1 MFDSLA
7 ILQTEVDQR
16 LGHLD
21 RKFLDSEDT
30 TAAAIETLAFY
41 GLQSQQSQY
50 GRVSRVVEFNPTSRN
65 APVSKASEMAVPSYL
80 ERRVTTG
87 EFERW
92 ERIHTTHPSLLGENA
107 SRRCAW
113 DRDGDGL
120 RLLFNY
126 DPTGT
131 GPYRLHFYSDA
142 EIAQALT
149 DPLGLPTRYGYLFT
163 HATILNVIT
172 TVMNRAAQLPE
183 DEQLNSGQLNAISA
197 QISHS
202 QTQVEKWEALRK
214 TELNAER
221 APKGRNRKPV
231 LGWMGRG

>member
-7 ILQTEVDQR
+7 VLQTEVDQR

-21 RKFLDSEDT
+21 RKYCDPEDV
-30 TAAAIETLAFY
+30 TAAAIETLAYY
-41 GLQSQQSQY
+41 GLQAQQSQY
-50 GRVSRVVEFNPTSRN
+50 GRVSKVVEFNPTSRN
-65 APVSKASEMAVPSYL
+65 APVNKASDMAVPSYL
-80 ERRVTTG
+80 EVRVTTTPN
-87 EFERW
+87 ERW
-92 ERIHTTHPSLLGENA
+92 ERIHTTHPSLLGDNVA
-107 SRRCAW
+107 RRVAW
-113 DRDGDGL
+113 DRDANGL

-131 GPYRLHFYSDA
+131 GPYRLHFYSDP

-149 DPLGLPTRYGYLFT
+149 DPLGLPTRYGFLFT
-163 HATILNVIT
+163 HKTILNLVT
-172 TVMNRAAQLPE
+172 TIMNRAAQLPE

-202 QTQVEKWEALRK
+202 KAQVKMWEARRDY
-214 TELNAER
+214 ELNAER
-221 APKGRNRKPV
+221 APKGRNRSPV

>member
-7 ILQTEVDQR
+7 VLQTEVDR
-16 LGHLD
+16 ALGHLD
-21 RKFLDSEDT
+21 RKYLDPEDC
-30 TAAAIETLAFY
+30 TAAAIETLAYY

-65 APVSKASEMAVPSYL
+65 APVGKASEMAVPSYL
-80 ERRVTTG
+80 EYRVTTAPN
-87 EFERW
+87 ERW
-92 ERIHTTHPSLLGENA
+92 ERIHTTHPSLLGEIEA
-107 SRRCAW
+107 RRCAW
-113 DRDGDGL
+113 DRDSNGL

-131 GPYRLHFYSDA
+131 GPYRLHFYSDP

-149 DPLGLPTRYGYLFT
+149 DPLGLPTRYGFLFT

-183 DEQLNSGQLNAISA
+183 DEQLNSGQLGAISA

-202 QTQVEKWEALRK
+202 DAQVKKWEALRK
-214 TELNAER
+214 TELDAER
-221 APKGRNRKPV
+221 APKGRNRRPV